1 MTMQAE
7 PETGE
12 TKTQNKKQRVQDEFG
27 GIYEL
32 KSKLAEGGQGIVLS
46 TSIKNLLVKVSRW
59 PDGDPRSQA
68 WRKQVEALQR
78 MPVVDEGLPVVMP
91 KARIVK
97 PRAGY
102 VMELVDGLIPLESL
116 LKESIESFAGGMG
129 LQGFVSSGG
138 LARRLRVLARLAR
151 VLAHLHGL
159 GLAHG
164 DISPKNVF
172 VSKSQEQGEVWLID
186 CDNLTYAVRDSS
198 LQVYTPDYGAP
209 EILRGEAGI
218 STYTDVWSFA
228 IIAFQ
233 LLVQL
238 HPFKGGE
245 LVDQDSDL
253 EAAALRGEL
262 PWIDHVDDA
271 RNRSSLGI
279 EREYV
284 LTPMLSELFDR
295 CFRLGIRDPEF
306 RPAMAEWAEALEAAT
321 ATQVLCHDS
330 TGCGSTFYWSKTLQC
345 PFCDTEHGP
354 ETALRLSHSVYASP
368 SELGEDAAPSDSWIA
383 TGIAAVLSSSELVLR
398 AAPPGTSSYAESAVV
413 ATLQIDGADL
423 VVRAGKSKAIHLQV
437 SGAKSGPAL
446 RGVAR
451 IPRGGRVRALHIG
464 ALDSTHDVWRFKW

>member
-1 MTMQAE
+1 MQT
-7 PETGE
+7 ETGAGE
-12 TKTQNKKQRVQDEFG
+12 AKAGGKKQRVQDEFG

-46 TSIKNLLVKVSRW
+46 TDFQNLLVKVSRW
-59 PDGDPRSQA
+59 PDGDPRTQA

-102 VMELVDGLIPLESL
+102 VMELVDGLIPLELL
-116 LKESIESFAGGMG
+116 LKESIESFASGMG

-151 VLAHLHGL
+151 VLAQLHGL

-172 VSKSQEQGEVWLID
+172 VSTSHDQGEVWLID

-209 EILRGEAGI
+209 EILRGDAGI

-228 IIAFQ
+228 VIAFQ

-253 EAAALRGEL
+253 EVAALRGEL
-262 PWIDHVDDA
+262 PWIDHRDDA
-271 RNRSSLGI
+271 RNRSAMGI
-279 EREYV
+279 DREYV
-284 LTPMLSELFDR
+284 LTPLLVELFDR
-295 CFRLGIRDPEF
+295 CFRLGVVDPEL
-306 RPAMAEWAEALEAAT
+306 RPTMGEWAEAFEAAT
-321 ATQVLCHDS
+321 AVQVLCLDS
-330 TGCGSTFYWSKTLQC
+330 IGCGSTFYWNKAIQC
-345 PFCDTEHGP
+345 PFCDTRHDP
-354 ETALRLSHSVYASP
+354 SSVLRLSHAVYASP
-368 SELGEDAAPSDSWIA
+368 AELGEDAAPAHSWIA
-383 TGIAAVLSSSELVLR
+383 TDIVAVLSANELVLR
-398 AAPPGTSSYAESAVV
+398 AAPPGTSAYLDSAV
-413 ATLQIDGADL
+413 AAALQIDGDEL
-423 VVRAGKSKAIHLQV
+423 VIRAGKSKPLHLQV

-446 RGVAR
+446 RGTSR
-451 IPRGGRVRALHIG
+451 IPRDGRVRALHVG
-464 ALDSTHDVWRFKW
+464 PLDATHDVWRFKW

>member
-1 MTMQAE
+1 MQT
-7 PETGE
+7 ETGAGE
-12 TKTQNKKQRVQDEFG
+12 AKAGGKKQRVQDEFG

-46 TSIKNLLVKVSRW
+46 TDFQNLLVKVSRW
-59 PDGDPRSQA
+59 PDGDPRTQA

-102 VMELVDGLIPLESL
+102 VMELVDGLIPLELL
-116 LKESIESFAGGMG
+116 LKESIESFASGMG

-151 VLAHLHGL
+151 VLAQLHGL

-172 VSKSQEQGEVWLID
+172 VSTSHDQGEVWLID

-209 EILRGEAGI
+209 EILRGDAGI

-228 IIAFQ
+228 VIAFQ

-253 EAAALRGEL
+253 EVAALRGEL
-262 PWIDHVDDA
+262 PWIDHRDDA
-271 RNRSSLGI
+271 RNRSAMGI
-279 EREYV
+279 DREYV
-284 LTPMLSELFDR
+284 LTPLLVELFDR
-295 CFRLGIRDPEF
+295 CFRLS
-306 RPAMAEWAEALEAAT
+306 AEAAKAKHDEALAALET
-321 ATQVLCHDS
+321 DR
-330 TGCGSTFYWSKTLQC
+330 GSLAS
-345 PFCDTEHGP
+345 DR
-354 ETALRLSHSVYASP
+354 TAL
-368 SELGEDAAPSDSWIA
+368 E
-383 TGIAAVLSSSELVLR
+383 
-398 AAPPGTSSYAESAVV
+398 
-413 ATLQIDGADL
+413 
-423 VVRAGKSKAIHLQV
+423 VRATH
-437 SGAKSGPAL
+437 
-446 RGVAR
+446 GVAPCLMVLMTAAGP
-451 IPRGGRVRALHIG
+451 PRGRSDGMEIPVAVRGDDRTIRADQDLQ
-464 ALDSTHDVWRFKW
+464 AFDLR